1 MPNYNSGAKSHQL
14 NAILCLLSVTVLQ
27 DIEQSTEIKKPD
39 ETHSIKKKYEG
50 EIEELKTMFFAEIQ
64 VCYVCY

>member
-1 MPNYNSGAKSHQL
+1 MK
-14 NAILCLLSVTVLQ
+14 
-27 DIEQSTEIKKPD
+27 TE

-64 VCYVCY
+64 VFYIFNF